1 MIFIFF
7 GTSLAQLEA
16 KLAQRLRFLK
26 IPLDSLSMM
35 MMTICFNEATRLLE
49 SSGKTFLSAGS
60 GWGLGSWL
68 RKEGECHQTWYDLLT
83 SYSEALCMLT

>member
-49 SSGKTFLSAGS
+49 SSGKTFLAAGS
-60 GWGLGSWL
+60 GWWWL
-68 RKEGECHQTWYDLLT
+68 VTGEVAAERRRI
-83 SYSEALCMLT
+83 SSKMV